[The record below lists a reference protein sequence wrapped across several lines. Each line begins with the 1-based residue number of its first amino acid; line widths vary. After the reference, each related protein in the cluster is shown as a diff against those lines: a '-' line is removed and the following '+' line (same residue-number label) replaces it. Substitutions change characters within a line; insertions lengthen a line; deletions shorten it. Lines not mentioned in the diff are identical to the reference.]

1 MSAPAVTLPEQIN
14 PPINRSRL
22 VWGMGFTQILAWGST
37 YYLPAVLAS
46 PIAKE
51 TGWSITSVVGGLSWG
66 LLIAGASSPA
76 VGRQIDRH
84 GGRSVLVASSLL
96 LALGMLLMGLASN
109 VATYYFAWTLIGV
122 AMAAGLYDAAFSTLG
137 RLFGEGARTSITGL
151 TLLGGFASTIG
162 WPVIAG
168 LESWIGWRSACF
180 VIAATH
186 LLIGFPIH
194 ALMIPGSTKQPPHPA
209 VTKSPGAPELRPDTT
224 NYLFL
229 LIGAMLT
236 ILALVVSGISVHL
249 LNVLEQLGIAT
260 AVALAIGMVIGPSQ
274 VVARVAEFSI
284 GKNIH
289 PTWPARAS
297 VLLCVI
303 GLGLLISGLPWLAFV
318 AIALYGAGNGILTIA
333 RGTLPLALFGPQGY
347 GVRLGL
353 LARPALIAQACGP
366 IAAAFVLERFGA
378 SVLLGVM
385 CGLLLM
391 CFIASWRLPATQNS
405 IE

>member
-1 MSAPAVTLPEQIN
+1 MSAPVVTLPEQIH

-22 VWGMGFTQILAWGST
+22 VWAMGFTQILAWGTT
-37 YYLPAVLAS
+37 YYLPAVLAA

-66 LLIAGASSPA
+66 MLVAGASSPA
-76 VGRQIDRH
+76 VGRHIDRH
-84 GGRSVLVASSLL
+84 GGRSVLAASSLL
-96 LALGMLLMGLASN
+96 LALGMLLMGLAGST
-109 VATYYFAWTLIGV
+109 ATYYLAWTLIGV

-180 VIAATH
+180 AIATAH

-194 ALMIPGSTKQPPHPA
+194 ALLIPGSTKQPPHPGI
-209 VTKSPGAPELRPDTT
+209 TEAPNASELRPDTT
-224 NYLFL
+224 NHLFL

-249 LNVLEQLGIAT
+249 LNVLKQLGVAT

-284 GKNIH
+284 GRNLH
-289 PTWPARAS
+289 PTWSAR
-297 VLLCVI
+297 VGVFLCLV
-303 GLGLLISGLPWLAFV
+303 GLGLLISGIPWLAFV

-347 GVRLGL
+347 GARMGL
-353 LARPALIAQACGP
+353 LARPVLVAQACGP
-366 IAAAFVLERFGA
+366 IAAAFVLESFGA
-378 SVLLGVM
+378 SVLLVVM
-385 CGLLLM
+385 CGLVLL
-391 CFIASWRLPATQNS
+391 CFIASGRLPTTRRTV
-405 IE
+405 

>member
-1 MSAPAVTLPEQIN
+1 
-14 PPINRSRL
+14 
-22 VWGMGFTQILAWGST
+22 MGFTQILAWGTT
-37 YYLPAVLAS
+37 YYLPAVLAA

-66 LLIAGASSPA
+66 MLVAGVFSPL

-84 GGRSVLVASSLL
+84 GGRSALAASSLL
-96 LALGMLLMGLASN
+96 LALGMLLMGLAGN
-109 VATYYFAWTLIGV
+109 TATYYLAWTLIGV

-180 VIAATH
+180 AIAGAH

-194 ALMIPGSTKQPPHPA
+194 ALLIPGSTKQPPHPVISEIPNA
-209 VTKSPGAPELRPDTT
+209 SALRLDPT
-224 NYLFL
+224 NYLL
-229 LIGAMLT
+229 WLVGAMLT

-249 LNVLEQLGIAT
+249 LNVLKQLGIAT

-284 GKNIH
+284 GRNLH
-289 PTWPARAS
+289 PTWSARAGV
-297 VLLCVI
+297 VLCLI
-303 GLGLLISGLPWLAFV
+303 GLGLLTSGLPLLAFV
-318 AIALYGAGNGILTIA
+318 AVALYGAGNGILTIA

-347 GVRLGL
+347 GARMGL
-353 LARPALIAQACGP
+353 LARPVLIAQAFGP

-385 CGLLLM
+385 CGFLLL
-391 CFIASWRLPATQNS
+391 CFIATWRLPITQG
-405 IE
+405 

>member
-1 MSAPAVTLPEQIN
+1 M
-14 PPINRSRL
+14 
-22 VWGMGFTQILAWGST
+22 
-37 YYLPAVLAS
+37 
-46 PIAKE
+46 
-51 TGWSITSVVGGLSWG
+51 
-66 LLIAGASSPA
+66 
-76 VGRQIDRH
+76 GRQIDRH
-84 GGRSVLVASSLL
+84 GGRSVLATSSLL
-96 LALGMLLMGLASN
+96 LALGMLLMGLAVN
-109 VATYYFAWTLIGV
+109 VATYYLAWTLIGV

-180 VIAATH
+180 AIAIAH

-194 ALMIPGSTKQPPHPA
+194 ALLIPGSTKQPPHPVIMETPKA
-209 VTKSPGAPELRPDTT
+209 SELRPDTSHH
-224 NYLFL
+224 LFL

-249 LNVLEQLGIAT
+249 LNVLDRLGIAA

-284 GKNIH
+284 GRNLH
-289 PTWPARAS
+289 PTWSARAG
-297 VLLCVI
+297 VLLCLV
-303 GLGLLISGLPWLAFV
+303 GLGLLISGQPWLAFV

-347 GVRLGL
+347 GARMGL
-353 LARPALIAQACGP
+353 LARPVLVAQALGP
-366 IAAAFVLERFGA
+366 IAAAFVLESYGA
-378 SVLLGVM
+378 LVLLGLM
-385 CGLLLM
+385 CGFLSL
-391 CFIASWRLPATQNS
+391 CFIASWRLPITPKRKVIATKDKL
-405 IE
+405 

>member
-1 MSAPAVTLPEQIN
+1 
-14 PPINRSRL
+14 
-22 VWGMGFTQILAWGST
+22 MGFTQILAWGST
-37 YYLPAVLAS
+37 YYLPAVLAA

-66 LLIAGASSPA
+66 LLVAGASSPS

-84 GGRSVLVASSLL
+84 GGRSVLTASSLL
-96 LALGMLLMGLASN
+96 LALGILLMGLAGN
-109 VATYYFAWTLIGV
+109 VATYYVAWTLIGV
-122 AMAAGLYDAAFSTLG
+122 AMAAGLYDVAFSTQG

-180 VIAATH
+180 AIAAAH

-194 ALMIPGSTKQPPHPA
+194 ALLIPGSTKQPPHPVITETPNA
-209 VTKSPGAPELRPDTT
+209 SVLRPDTT
-224 NYLFL
+224 NHLFL

-249 LNVLEQLGIAT
+249 LNVLKQLGIAT

-274 VVARVAEFSI
+274 VLARVAELSI
-284 GKNIH
+284 GKNLH
-289 PTWPARAS
+289 PTWSARAG
-297 VLLCVI
+297 VLLSLI

-347 GVRLGL
+347 GARMGL
-353 LARPALIAQACGP
+353 LARPVLVAQACGP
-366 IAAAFVLERFGA
+366 IAAAYVLDSFGA
-378 SVLLGVM
+378 SVLLSVM
-385 CGLLLM
+385 CGFLLL
-391 CFIASWRLPATQNS
+391 CFIATWRLPITQKGQQL
-405 IE
+405 

>member
-1 MSAPAVTLPEQIN
+1 
-14 PPINRSRL
+14 
-22 VWGMGFTQILAWGST
+22 MGFTQILAWGST

-66 LLIAGASSPA
+66 LLVAGASSPA

-84 GGRSVLVASSLL
+84 GGRSVLAASSLL
-96 LALGMLLMGLASN
+96 LALGMLLMGLAGN
-109 VATYYFAWTLIGV
+109 IATYYVAWTLIGV

-168 LESWIGWRSACF
+168 LESWIGWRNACF
-180 VIAATH
+180 ALAAAH
-186 LLIGFPIH
+186 LLIGLPIH
-194 ALMIPGSTKQPPHPA
+194 SLLIPGSTKQPPHP
-209 VTKSPGAPELRPDTT
+209 VITESPNASVLRPKTT
-224 NYLFL
+224 NHLFL

-249 LNVLEQLGIAT
+249 LNVLKQLGIAT
-260 AVALAIGMVIGPSQ
+260 SVALAIGMVIGPSQ
-274 VVARVAEFSI
+274 VAARMAEFSI
-284 GKNIH
+284 GRNLH
-289 PTWPARAS
+289 PTWSAR
-297 VLLCVI
+297 VGMLLCLV

-347 GVRLGL
+347 GARMGL
-353 LARPALIAQACGP
+353 LARPVLVAQACGP
-366 IAAAFVLERFGA
+366 IAAAFALESFGA
-378 SVLLGVM
+378 PVLLGVM
-385 CGLLLM
+385 CGFLSL
-391 CFIASWRLPATQNS
+391 CFIASWRLPTTLLR
-405 IE
+405 

>member
-1 MSAPAVTLPEQIN
+1 MSVPVVTLPEQIH

-22 VWGMGFTQILAWGST
+22 VWGMGFTQILAWAST
-37 YYLPAVLAS
+37 YYLPAVLAA

-51 TGWSITSVVGGLSWG
+51 TGWSITGVVGGLSWG
-66 LLIAGASSPA
+66 LLVAGASSPA

-84 GGRSVLVASSLL
+84 GGRSVLATSSIL
-96 LALGMLLMGLASN
+96 LALGILLMGLAGN
-109 VATYYFAWTLIGV
+109 IATYYFAWTLIGV

-162 WPVIAG
+162 WPMIAG

-180 VIAATH
+180 AIAAAH
-186 LLIGFPIH
+186 LLIGLPIH
-194 ALMIPGSTKQPPHPA
+194 ALLIPGSTKQPPHP
-209 VTKSPGAPELRPDTT
+209 VTTESPGASKPRPNIT
-224 NYLFL
+224 NHLFL

-249 LNVLEQLGIAT
+249 LNVLKQLGIAT

-274 VVARVAEFSI
+274 VAARVAEFSI
-284 GKNIH
+284 GRNLH
-289 PTWPARAS
+289 PTWSARAG
-297 VLLCVI
+297 VLLCLI

-347 GVRLGL
+347 GIRMGL
-353 LARPALIAQACGP
+353 LARPVLVAQACGP
-366 IAAAFVLERFGA
+366 IAAAFILELCGA

-385 CGLLLM
+385 CGCLLM
-391 CFIASWRLPATQNS
+391 CFIASWRLPATQNPV
-405 IE
+405 E

>member
-1 MSAPAVTLPEQIN
+1 
-14 PPINRSRL
+14 
-22 VWGMGFTQILAWGST
+22 MGFTQILAWGTT
-37 YYLPAVLAS
+37 YYLPAVLAA

-66 LLIAGASSPA
+66 MLVAGASSPA

-84 GGRSVLVASSLL
+84 GGRSVLAASSLL
-96 LALGMLLMGLASN
+96 LALGMLVLGLAGN
-109 VATYYFAWTLIGV
+109 VATYYLAWTLIGV

-180 VIAATH
+180 AIAAAH

-194 ALMIPGSTKQPPHPA
+194 TLLIPGSAQQPPHP
-209 VTKSPGAPELRPDTT
+209 VIIETLNSPELRPDTS
-224 NYLFL
+224 NRLFL
-229 LIGAMLT
+229 LLGAMLT

-249 LNVLEQLGIAT
+249 LNVLNQLGIST

-284 GKNIH
+284 GRNLH
-289 PTWPARAS
+289 PTWSARAG
-297 VLLCVI
+297 VLLCLI

-318 AIALYGAGNGILTIA
+318 VIALYGAGNGILTIA
-333 RGTLPLALFGPQGY
+333 RGTLPLVLFGPQGY
-347 GVRLGL
+347 GARMGL
-353 LARPALIAQACGP
+353 LARPVLVAQACGP
-366 IAAAFVLERFGA
+366 IGAAFVLERYGA

-385 CGLLLM
+385 CSFLLM
-391 CFIASWRLPATQNS
+391 CFIASWYLPATQKTH
-405 IE
+405 

>member
-1 MSAPAVTLPEQIN
+1 MLTSFL
-14 PPINRSRL
+14 
-22 VWGMGFTQILAWGST
+22 
-37 YYLPAVLAS
+37 
-46 PIAKE
+46 AKE

-66 LLIAGASSPA
+66 LLVAGASSPA

-84 GGRSVLVASSLL
+84 GGRSVLAASSLL
-96 LALGMLLMGLASN
+96 LALGMLLMGLAGTI
-109 VATYYFAWTLIGV
+109 AAYYLAWTLIGV

-168 LESWIGWRSACF
+168 LESWTGWRSACF
-180 VIAATH
+180 AIAAAH

-194 ALMIPGSTKQPPHPA
+194 ALLIPGSAKQPPHP
-209 VTKSPGAPELRPDTT
+209 VITESPNALELRPDTS
-224 NYLFL
+224 NHLFL

-249 LNVLEQLGIAT
+249 LNLLKQLGIAT

-284 GKNIH
+284 GRNLH
-289 PTWPARAS
+289 PTWSARAG
-297 VLLCVI
+297 VLLCLI

-347 GVRLGL
+347 GVRMGL
-353 LARPALIAQACGP
+353 LARPVLVAQACGP
-366 IAAAFVLERFGA
+366 IAAAFVLERVGA
-378 SVLLGVM
+378 PILLGVM
-385 CGLLLM
+385 CVFLLL
-391 CFIASWRLPATQNS
+391 CFIASWRLPTIHNPD
-405 IE
+405 E